1 MRWLISSVCGRRKVR
16 LVIEALFLPSF
27 FFIVEISFYTV
38 DEDSF
43 LLDDILYSKG
53 FFFLPFHLE
62 EFSSI

>member
-1 MRWLISSVCGRRKVR
+1 MR

-53 FFFLPFHLE
+53 FFFLAFHLE